1 MLMKR
6 AAWILIATFAA
17 ASAHAQAPA
26 TVDSVVA
33 RARQTAAQ
41 GDTVAGRAILDSA
54 LASKLDNEVAK
65 AELTYWNARLALAS
79 ADRERELTLFIVD
92 YPFSPRAGAALF
104 DLGMLEL
111 SHGDRDRA
119 ATHLSRFLAESPDD
133 SNRTTA
139 SLSLA
144 RVLFERGETPRACAV
159 LLSGRADI
167 PATAVELRN
176 QFDFAAG
183 SCRGVDTSVAVV
195 QPPPRDSEPVATR
208 YGRPIGEYTVQVA
221 AYDRKDQADR
231 LATRLRGNGFEA
243 RVVGKKKPFRVRV
256 GHYVTHA
263 DADAAA
269 RKIDKLTKMKP
280 FVTIVGSEEM

>member
-1 MLMKR
+1 MRR
-6 AAWILIATFAA
+6 AAWIFIAIFAA
-17 ASAHAQAPA
+17 ASAKAQTPA
-26 TVDSVVA
+26 AVDSVVA
-33 RARQTAAQ
+33 RAREIAGQ
-41 GDTVAGRAILDSA
+41 GDTVAGRAIIDSA
-54 LASKLDNEVAK
+54 LASKLDNERAK
-65 AELTYWNARLALAS
+65 AELTYWSARLAS
-79 ADRERELTLFIVD
+79 AATERERGLTLFIVD

-104 DLGMLEL
+104 DVGMLEL
-111 SHGDRDRA
+111 SRGDRDRA
-119 ATHLSRFLAESPDD
+119 ATHLSRFLADSPTD

-159 LLSGRADI
+159 LLSGRADV

-183 SCRGVDTSVAVV
+183 PCRGVDTSVAVAP
-195 QPPPRDSEPVATR
+195 PPPRDSEPVATR

-263 DADAAA
+263 EADAAA